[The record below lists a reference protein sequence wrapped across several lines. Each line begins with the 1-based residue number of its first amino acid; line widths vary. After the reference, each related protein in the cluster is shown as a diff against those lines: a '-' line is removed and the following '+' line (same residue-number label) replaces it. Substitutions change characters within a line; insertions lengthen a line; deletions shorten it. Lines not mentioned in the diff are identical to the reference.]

1 MELPLAIL
9 PWAGFR
15 CLETGKNHSAA
26 SVFSLWGTT
35 QGRTQLR
42 GRIQGRTQRSLL
54 HPHFDP
60 LAQRLSPLQARPFC
74 NHGCSRCSP
83 GAELPCLCPAL
94 FTETPHDMTA
104 RTGED
109 VEMACSFRGSGSPSY
124 SLEIQWWYERGHRDW
139 TDKQTWASN
148 QVPAPC
154 RGDSVPP
161 SPPNSPEARHEFFL
175 YFLSTSCLPE
185 MQLVS
190 RRPREALEMA
200 PRERDPESPLCR
212 WEN

>member
-1 MELPLAIL
+1 MGLLSRECQVGIGSGRAEL

-26 SVFSLWGTT
+26 SVSSLWGRTT

-42 GRIQGRTQRSLL
+42 GTTQGRTQRSRL
-54 HPHFDP
+54 HPLHVHLFISFTFSSFDP
-60 LAQRLSPLQARPFC
+60 LAQRLSPLQARSFC
-74 NHGCSRCSP
+74 SHGCSRCSL

-161 SPPNSPEARHEFFL
+161 SPPLLRGQA
-175 YFLSTSCLPE
+175 
-185 MQLVS
+185 
-190 RRPREALEMA
+190 
-200 PRERDPESPLCR
+200 
-212 WEN
+212 